1 MKIDEENFIK
11 LLIRRDERAMD
22 YVIESYGWLIKSIVQ
37 KHLYS
42 FSSDQGECINNIL
55 LAIWEHIES
64 YDIEKGSFKN
74 WLAGVSRFKCLEYK
88 RKYLKNLEYENI
100 DDLVIGIEDNT
111 SENILRKE
119 LKDEIEKLLA
129 CLKDE
134 DQMIFKKLYI
144 DGSSIEDISKEC
156 AMSSAVI
163 YNRISRGK
171 KKIRKLSES
180 RGWLIWVKIYMN
192 Y

>member
-1 MKIDEENFIK
+1 MKKEVVGTLKIDEENFIK

-134 DQMIFKKLYI
+134 DKMIFKKLYI

-180 RGWLIWVKIYMN
+180 RG
-192 Y
+192 